1 MVVMADIK
9 KGVMCLCVCVCV
21 YTYIPFIDTFFDFF
35 LSFFPP
41 PLCLSPLFLSPF
53 SLVKANTN
61 MSLHEEWL
69 VRWES
74 PPSNSLQLRNSD
86 MERICRALTSQRDVY
101 ELCRV
106 HPIWQKAATDVLWEA
121 PQFRTLVS
129 FDRFVKSATQHKRLA
144 MVVKRLSL
152 MLHDQHVDTVFVPH
166 VYSDL
171 SHHRHCHYKLTESD
185 LIQHLAQQCEHIQS
199 LRIYGWFLHPVDL
212 ESLGSRLQHLEELT
226 LVGCSSDIARSGVI
240 QRGLLSKLRRLCL
253 DGPFM
258 LSESFVTALKNRAL
272 HSLQSLQIPLPRN
285 RDHMISSS
293 GNISNNDPYARAT
306 HALIKSLARTGLE
319 LRSLT
324 LTSALYMNHDHIR
337 TLTQNF
343 PELEELVVD
352 GILGNST
359 YATIMALTHSLGLK
373 SLDIRAD
380 ENSVPNDPNE
390 DDDDSICY
398 PHGPL
403 VLEKLLLKNV
413 DITDKQLMKA
423 TDEAHEIKILG
434 LSHCPWVTNLG
445 VIHLVD
451 HNPLLHTL
459 HLIHCRHI
467 TDSFFEYLGDMN
479 TTARIHDI
487 HVEHCGALHPRI
499 LHQMCCRGV
508 SHGLRRIKLVGYDNI
523 MRSVIGKYA
532 AAVHHDTNSIIL
544 DQQSI
549 MRIAELDIYDHR
561 DLTPALQSHY
571 LTGEHIVLLSKELGI
586 AVTRLVEAIERVQ
599 QVTGYSGKGVKED

>member
-1 MVVMADIK
+1 MQ
-9 KGVMCLCVCVCV
+9 
-21 YTYIPFIDTFFDFF
+21 
-35 LSFFPP
+35 
-41 PLCLSPLFLSPF
+41 
-53 SLVKANTN
+53 
-61 MSLHEEWL
+61 
-69 VRWES
+69 WES
-74 PPSNSLQLRNSD
+74 PPRNALQLRNSD
-86 MERICRALTSQRDVY
+86 MERICRALTTQRDVY
-101 ELCRV
+101 ELCLV

-129 FDRFVKSATQHKRLA
+129 FDRFVKSASQHKRLA

-185 LIQHLAQQCEHIQS
+185 LIQHLAQQCERIQA

-212 ESLGSRLQHLEELT
+212 ESLGSRLQDLEDLT
-226 LVGCSSDIARSGVI
+226 LVGCSSDIARPGVI

-258 LSESFVTALKNRAL
+258 LSESFITALKNRAL
-272 HSLQSLQIPLPRN
+272 SLQSLQIPLPRN

-324 LTSALYMNHDHIR
+324 LTSALYMNHDHVR

-343 PELEELVVD
+343 PELEELAID

-390 DDDDSICY
+390 DDDSICY

-403 VLEKLLLKNV
+403 VLEKLLLTNV

-451 HNPLLHTL
+451 HSPLLHTL
-459 HLIHCRHI
+459 HLIHCSHI

-479 TTARIHDI
+479 TTATIHDI
-487 HVEHCGALHPRI
+487 HVEHCGALHPRV

-523 MRSVIGKYA
+523 MRSVIGRYA
-532 AAVHHDTNSIIL
+532 AVDHDTNSITL
-544 DQQSI
+544 DQQAI
-549 MRIAELDIYDHR
+549 MRIAELDVYDHR
-561 DLTPALQSHY
+561 DLTPTLQNHY

-586 AVTRLVEAIERVQ
+586 SVTRLVEAIERVQ
-599 QVTGYSGKGVKED
+599 QVIEYLGKGIKEHG